1 MSVAELKRRRVHN
14 FLLCKQSSDHA
25 FVYIFDVE
33 KRFLGLDLKYIEQ
46 MLGTFFYLCWKQN
59 SS

>member
-46 MLGTFFYLCWKQN
+46 MLGTFLFMFETK
-59 SS
+59 